1 MPVHVF
7 SEALRKQ
14 VIKMCLKQSLITGSI
29 RNARELGGYCTED
42 GRTIKKGL
50 LLRSAA
56 LCGISDDDV
65 RLLTNTYHLQHII
78 DFRMNME
85 LVNAGDPAMDG
96 VKYHH
101 YDVLSSLDL
110 DNNEKPDIDI
120 KSLDLAKTTRLAV
133 SAGMLRDNMYIGFLT
148 SESGKKAFA
157 GFFQIL
163 LSADSDR
170 AVLWHCTGGKDRTGV
185 AAMLLLSVLG
195 ADEEAIVSDYL
206 LTNAYNAQSIADTQK
221 RLKAQG
227 YDDAFIGK
235 AVLVF
240 DGVDESYM
248 RNATAFLKKEYGSA
262 AEYIR
267 TELNISNSEINL
279 LKEKYLL

>member
-157 GFFQIL
+157 GFFSNIA
-163 LSADSDR
+163 LSR
-170 AVLWHCTGGKDRTGV
+170 
-185 AAMLLLSVLG
+185 
-195 ADEEAIVSDYL
+195 
-206 LTNAYNAQSIADTQK
+206 Q
-221 RLKAQG
+221 
-227 YDDAFIGK
+227 
-235 AVLVF
+235 
-240 DGVDESYM
+240 
-248 RNATAFLKKEYGSA
+248 
-262 AEYIR
+262 
-267 TELNISNSEINL
+267 
-279 LKEKYLL
+279 